1 MMRTMARVAIL
12 AASAGGALLSGP
24 AAAQLAVFDPSV
36 FARQFEQL
44 TEMKKQVETLT
55 SQLKVA
61 QNQLGQAKQL
71 YDSFNKL
78 TNVNDIASLLNS
90 SEFRKYLPSEFSKIE
105 GLIKGTGSDGFSSAI
120 DSYLRNNRYYT
131 QNVGNSFYASEL
143 ERIARQTGTKQ
154 SIGQAVYDT
163 ASKRVDELE
172 KLRQQISASK
182 DVKDVLDLSARFQAE
197 QALLQNDVLRMQGLA
212 MVQRAQSDMDLQR
225 ERERA
230 RQLIDEMKSALQ

>member
-1 MMRTMARVAIL
+1 MMKTTIRLAIL
-12 AASAGGALLSGP
+12 SASAGGALLSGP

-61 QNQLGQAKQL
+61 QEQLGQAKQL

-90 SEFRKYLPSEFSKIE
+90 SEFRKYLPSEFSQIE
-105 GLIKGTGSDGFSSAI
+105 GLIKGTGSDGFSSVI

-131 QNVGNSFYASEL
+131 QN
-143 ERIARQTGTKQ
+143 
-154 SIGQAVYDT
+154 GQF
-163 ASKRVDELE
+163 L
-172 KLRQQISASK
+172 LR
-182 DVKDVLDLSARFQAE
+182 L
-197 QALLQNDVLRMQGLA
+197 
-212 MVQRAQSDMDLQR
+212 
-225 ERERA
+225 RA
-230 RQLIDEMKSALQ
+230 RAHRTPDRDEAVDWTGCIRYCVEAHRRARKAAPADQRLEGCQGRP